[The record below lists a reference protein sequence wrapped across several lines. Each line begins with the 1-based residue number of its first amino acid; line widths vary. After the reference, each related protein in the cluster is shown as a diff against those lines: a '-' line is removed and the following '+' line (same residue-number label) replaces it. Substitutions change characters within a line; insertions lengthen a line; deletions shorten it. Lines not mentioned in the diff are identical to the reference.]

1 MSSFQEDSFYER
13 NIKTAL
19 KMLIN
24 NNGHQ
29 NKFECSE
36 HIRKLLRDYSIDEK
50 VNLALIRPSN
60 IETFEGDSSLSLD
73 EVHILDCLLM
83 ICLKNVKEKNIKTHN
98 YSEYCMFLMQEKPG
112 FINQIF

>member
-1 MSSFQEDSFYER
+1 MSYFQEDSFYER

-19 KMLIN
+19 NILIN
-24 NNGHQ
+24 SNGYQ

-50 VNLALIRPSN
+50 VRLALIRPSN
-60 IETFEGDSSLSLD
+60 IETFEGDPSLSLD
-73 EVHILDCLLM
+73 EVQILDCLLLLS
-83 ICLKNVKEKNIKTHN
+83 LKNVKEKNIKTHN
-98 YSEYCMFLMQEKPG
+98 YNEYCMFLMQEKPG